1 MNLNIKSFAL
11 SIAILWGLGLFL
23 MTWWIIAFDGT
34 STETTLLSRCYR
46 GYSFTAMGSIIG
58 LAWAFF
64 DGLIG
69 GAIFAWL
76 YNCLNSRIS
85 KKTEQA

>member
-1 MNLNIKSFAL
+1 MNLNIKACAL
-11 SIAILWGLGLFL
+11 SFAILWGLGLFL

-46 GYSFTAMGSIIG
+46 GYSFTAMGSLIG

-69 GAIFAWL
+69 GAVFAWL
-76 YNCLNSRIS
+76 YNCLHSRF
-85 KKTEQA
+85 TQTAQEN

>member
-1 MNLNIKSFAL
+1 MNLNIKACAL
-11 SIAILWGLGLFL
+11 SFAILWGLGLFL

-46 GYSFTAMGSIIG
+46 GYSFTAIGSIIG
-58 LAWAFF
+58 LAWAFL

-76 YNCLNSRIS
+76 YNCLHSRF
-85 KKTEQA
+85 TQTAQEN